1 MSLIKNIFGIIFA
14 IALVAFAISNRQDTT
29 LIYSPVHEA
38 MTVPLYF
45 ITLIFLG
52 AGFLLGAATV
62 WLNSGHIR
70 KTKRQQKRQ
79 IKALEKELEN
89 IKTTPKIE
97 KTATPAD
104 ELFPALPKANN
115 Q

>member
-1 MSLIKNIFGIIFA
+1 MGFIKNIFGILFA
-14 IALVAFAISNRQDTT
+14 IALIAFAISNRQDTT
-29 LIYSPVHEA
+29 LIYSPVHDA

-45 ITLIFLG
+45 ITLLFLG
-52 AGFLLGAATV
+52 AGFLLGAVTV

-89 IKTTPKIE
+89 VKSTPQKETT
-97 KTATPAD
+97 APAQ
-104 ELFPALPKANN
+104 EFFPALPKAGN